1 MRKTPVTMGVLAM
14 VFGGVQVLMS
24 GFSLATASA
33 SKQWMA
39 SMNKSVAGMPRA
51 EGQPDPAAAMERMTR
66 LTEQLKPYTYAI
78 NLAMIAFA
86 IALIIVGWM
95 LYKRRASARSAAVS
109 WAIAA
114 LVYLPIMIWVH
125 VMIMLPPTKEAT
137 MAMINGAD
145 GPAKGVAEAM
155 MQAQGVGTV
164 IFYLLAYTPFPVL
177 LLLLIGRKS
186 TKDDLLP
193 ATAG

>member
-1 MRKTPVTMGVLAM
+1 MRKTPVTMGVLSM

-24 GFSLATASA
+24 GVSIVSASF
-33 SKQWMA
+33 SKQWMG
-39 SMNKSVAGMPRA
+39 NINNSVAGMPRA
-51 EGQPDPAAAMERMTR
+51 EGQPDLAPAMERMAR
-66 LTEQLKPYTYAI
+66 VTEQLKPYTYAI
-78 NLAMIAFA
+78 NLAMMAFA

-95 LYKRRASARSAAVS
+95 LYKRRASARSAAIS

-114 LVYLPIMIWVH
+114 LIYLPIQIWVH
-125 VMIMLPPTKEAT
+125 VMIMLPPTREAT
-137 MAMINGAD
+137 MAMLNGAE
-145 GPAKGVAEAM
+145 GAAKGVAETM
-155 MQAQGVGTV
+155 MRAQGVGTV

-186 TKDDLLP
+186 TKNDLLP